1 MSEMVKKLSR
11 LLSRLKWKVIT
22 YCYYS
27 TTFHS
32 FGKNNVFISPMLI
45 LGERHI
51 SIGNNCVFR
60 NGLRLEVVDPQSDI
74 VIDIGDN
81 VNIEQNVHIIGR
93 GRISIGN
100 NVSLTAGC
108 SIVDVVHPLQQPS
121 SGKSYATVIDNK
133 RYDVSIGDY
142 TMIGIGAHISPGV
155 TIGKGCVI
163 GAHAVVT
170 KDIPDYCVCAG
181 IPARIIKRY
190 NNYDN
195 VWEVVNVKL

>member
-11 LLSRLKWKVIT
+11 LLSRLKWKMIT

-51 SIGNNCVFR
+51 SIGNNCIFR

-81 VNIEQNVHIIGR
+81 VNVEQNVHIIGR

-121 SGKSYATVIDNK
+121 SGKSYATVIDDK

-181 IPARIIKRY
+181 IPAKIIKRY
-190 NNYDN
+190 NNDDN